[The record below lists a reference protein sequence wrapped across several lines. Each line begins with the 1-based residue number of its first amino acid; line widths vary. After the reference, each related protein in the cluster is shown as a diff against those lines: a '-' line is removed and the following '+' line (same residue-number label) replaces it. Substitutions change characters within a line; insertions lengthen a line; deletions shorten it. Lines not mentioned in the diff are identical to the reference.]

1 VRSGSLQEAEISQKL
16 LINFQ
21 KQNDFIDVSKA
32 FILVSPEMKTPMG
45 VNAAAFISQQEA
57 EKMKNTAVGEVMN
70 WNDVLNKS
78 E

>member
-1 VRSGSLQEAEISQKL
+1 LRSGSLQEAEILQKL
-16 LINFQ
+16 FINFQ
-21 KQNDFIDVSKA
+21 KQNNFIDVNKA
-32 FILVSPEMKTPMG
+32 FLLVSPELKTPMG
-45 VNAAAFISQQEA
+45 GNAAAFVSQQEA